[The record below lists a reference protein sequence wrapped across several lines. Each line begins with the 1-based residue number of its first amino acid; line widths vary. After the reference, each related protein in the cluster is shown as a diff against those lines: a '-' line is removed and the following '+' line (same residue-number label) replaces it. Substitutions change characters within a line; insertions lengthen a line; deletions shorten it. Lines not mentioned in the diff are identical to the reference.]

1 MKQFIATMY
10 IHSAGYTTTS
20 AFVRALS
27 RTLLTI
33 CLLLLPLAG
42 HAVAWYGENYT
53 KSGQQF
59 YLYNTVNK
67 GFLTSGNSMT
77 VPASPFSASTE
88 GAALWTFSGTKLS
101 ESSLKN
107 GSNYIWFRGSSGLKI
122 AAKNPWT
129 TWPYGTNQLKIITSG
144 VNYQFWYEGVY
155 KYYMIYNNGL
165 DQTRESS
172 AEGSKWW
179 LISEK
184 QAKSHIEVSTNS
196 IDFGT
201 QTIGSP
207 VTKSFVVKGCNPEAI
222 QISILATNKHFS
234 VDKTTNLNPGY
245 NATTITITYDNSEGS
260 TSGLTFECDLI
271 VEAVN
276 SSWSDADRQNY
287 KKTETITVTA
297 TTKLREPTFGW
308 NLPEA
313 INAGQ
318 TVNNIITFPD
328 NYLSLQNLTA
338 TLEETG
344 SNDFL
349 EISGDAN
356 SGWSITAKE
365 GADGTAYLTLTTS
378 EAGQFAAKTETKSI
392 RITNQKIQTID
403 WQQDFTDLTTE
414 SAAIT
419 LNAVAMSGGVATG
432 KEITYTIT
440 DYSVA
445 TLSNNTLSI
454 VSAGRAKITATVAE
468 DETYLGASLT
478 KEIFVRDPNAI
489 CNIESII
496 ALENNDKE
504 YGLYKGEILNAS
516 KSIEVTVNCATS
528 ISVTHQK
535 DLRVGKAA
543 NVLQLIGT
551 EYQAVLDNNGQAAT
565 FLDDGTSTY
574 NIDYRATKILFTT
587 AAAQNHHIS
596 KVTYTTAT
604 PSATP
609 RESSVTLST
618 TAGSTTTQSISI
630 DWVNTM
636 LHPNITGMNAAQ
648 FSVTSGYFGDCLKY
662 GTRDLT
668 ITYTP
673 SVGNGQETAT
683 LQLLDNSNSVVK
695 EIPLVGN
702 VTKLNQQITSWD
714 VPSTPFKTTD
724 NIDLSTYHIAANS
737 GFKVFT
743 YSIVSGA
750 GTVANIDAN
759 GKLTILTGGT
769 LVVRATQA
777 GDATYNPV
785 SADRT
790 ITIEKVT
797 PTCVTLPTAKT
808 IIKGQPL
815 STATLTG
822 AVIRD
827 DKSTTV
833 AGTLAWNYPTATPS
847 SGTYDVIFTPTNTG
861 WYNSLTLQV
870 PVRVLE
876 LPTFTCPN
884 TIDFGTASV
893 IEGGSS
899 PLTFSNLNDQGHTL
913 TWHHAFSGTNAN
925 RFAIDGA
932 ISNSGCT
939 VRFNPQDAT
948 AHTATLTVWATYI
961 AEGLTVESAQQTISL
976 SGTGYI
982 PEAGLNYSLS
992 TCDFGNVYGVKQASQ
1007 EVGVQFVA
1015 VSEISNASFS
1025 WKNGNSNNIFQFS
1038 YTAGGTYDGKVAITA
1053 GVNTPV
1059 AAATV
1064 YEDVLVVKA
1073 TKTIGSE
1080 EITAELP
1087 VKITL
1092 HPRQANTLALNIV
1105 EDGQNGIKAKY
1116 DSNGTFAYYYIYID
1130 EIDQLLL
1137 KNRNNTTTPISFTL
1151 STKFDTI
1158 ATLDQNTLTLSAV
1171 AKARA
1176 NHTITISQP
1185 QSEEYEAGSIAKFN
1199 FRVIKHTP
1207 VVTFREGVME
1217 PIVGFETT
1225 RRYAWNNTTYNDFIR
1240 TTNTETAI
1248 NVCCNSANQEG
1259 QYMIFDQKG
1268 DREWNFRTIKT
1279 GGIWIKVTQAETATF
1294 DAYTS
1299 TFYINIIKDPRHVT
1313 VTPIKTLW
1321 DNTAAGLH
1329 GNTFTENIVN
1339 AEWVGDQWLEREL
1352 VNNVW
1357 VYRRVW
1363 TGSTNWTAGGNG
1375 FGSTNAF
1382 VIHSGGSV
1390 VFHFTGVP
1398 LNNTFVYRYANNE
1411 PNGGTY
1417 TIEESSDGAIWY
1429 VLGAYNTHGGRT
1441 LNMSG
1446 NSRYLR
1452 ISYQQGDSDKEYV
1465 VVWGGG
1471 IYERLVARANKNY
1484 VTLTQEN
1491 VGDEFTSAQVTIQT
1505 ANWGAGGLHVVSNSN
1520 PAFSIDLP
1528 TVTGNGIDQYKE
1540 LIATIR
1546 YNPEIEDASG
1556 IAQIV
1561 IKNDT
1566 TITKGV
1572 KDSVMIVAQAIA
1584 AVTKTIVSQNA
1595 AGTGLKTGTVAGPST
1610 NGSYKYHRGLTNI
1623 DLSHCFDAD
1632 GNALFDRLY
1641 VFGVTNATNGSKI
1654 TLQYTNSDG
1663 SGITAVGVPRINIPT
1678 SGTNRDETNVFNA
1691 TTTCYVYVKGNDG
1704 RSYTYSSGE
1713 SFDATQKR
1721 FNMGTSMNGKKLYL
1735 TGYCPFACMG
1745 TSAGE
1750 EGWMYFQG
1758 SNDARVDIYMENC
1771 EIQGKY
1777 KTASGC
1783 GAVSDYAENKV
1794 ELSIGTNFLTGCSSI
1809 FVFHSTGG
1817 NYTPNIHIMGNNL
1830 LIGQMGA
1837 LMTEVVGKV
1846 GPIEVATGIANTG
1859 QASAPISI
1867 LGRKSI
1873 GNTNLIMDDN
1883 WADGTIT
1890 NGYLKLSATGQQAP
1904 CIDLGTSSGSV
1915 TFNGGQYHLRNS
1927 AADNAYTCNTVICY
1941 RSYVKTAAGQTVT
1954 LYGFGNDRPAGCTVT
1969 INSGTFTMEKNMQ
1982 GENFGKDYYRDQETF
1997 LDLRLPE
2004 LTFINGGTFN
2014 NIEYVLACSE
2024 ATMQG
2029 TRPQNKMESYVCLMK
2044 NIPITSKNPNGSVS
2058 FALPSEFSEQYYGT
2072 TMPIYDATDA
2082 SVQGGMAYGGQSANA
2097 DQYNM
2102 LNLML
2107 PGNVVLNG
2115 ESEYWCGELKNEKIY
2130 QWASCIPKASA
2141 GASGVTGVSTNGYID
2156 VTTGESSNITY
2167 YTRQLLYAE
2176 VSEDMV
2182 GRNFE
2187 EGDMQ
2192 LEFTNSRGYITNTED
2207 YTIDYHL
2214 NILMAVEADKWMTFA
2229 APFDITDLTIIEA
2242 ADEDSVSL
2250 LTKAN
2255 ARNAIADANMDFC
2268 YRMSNLIVPEI
2279 TGGRT
2284 ASHTMSTVATLS
2296 INNIK
2301 NARTQAGLSA
2311 GNRGVYPL
2319 DHYDGTNIR
2328 SAHYYL
2334 YEIDGNDDSFT
2345 TDEAGE
2351 NLNIRW
2357 IPVAKKASEA
2367 RKDSSILMHKGHV
2380 YAIQFPYCPLCNDVD
2395 SRTYYDY
2402 WTGKL
2407 VIFHGYGPQT
2417 VSGSSAQTTIKNT
2430 TTAAGTARLTGNYTF
2445 KDMSLNAKTAYLHNS
2460 STDLFTFNTSTVT
2473 IKPTQGYM
2481 LFTAP
2486 VNSQQVASFSR
2497 AGRVVSYVQDEEV
2510 TTDSH
2515 VPSIGDR
2522 TSMLLYRLDGGFA
2535 IDPVRSQQVKLY
2547 DMRGQ
2552 VLFSG
2557 YLTEGTRHPFYL
2569 SQGLYVLQ
2577 GEYETLKVLV
2587 E

>member
-10 IHSAGYTTTS
+10 IHSTGYTTTS
-20 AFVRALS
+20 ASVRAIS

-42 HAVAWYGENYT
+42 HAVAWYGEKLPSNGGNYYIYYPGNNGFL
-53 KSGQQF
+53 KSDGTTGSPNSPKDACIWSFTSNSQSTIQSGGK
-59 YLYNTVNK
+59 YLYRAWGEYKCSTGGSKSDAVTFKLGESTNGK
-67 GFLTSGNSMT
+67 
-77 VPASPFSASTE
+77 STE
-88 GAALWTFSGTKLS
+88 YSFFYSWKPVITTYERYVAYSNGLS
-101 ESSLKN
+101 ESKSAQ
-107 GSNYIWFRGSSGLKI
+107 Y
-122 AAKNPWT
+122 
-129 TWPYGTNQLKIITSG
+129 
-144 VNYQFWYEGVY
+144 WY
-155 KYYMIYNNGL
+155 
-165 DQTRESS
+165 
-172 AEGSKWW
+172 

-184 QAKSHIEVSTNS
+184 QVKNHINISTNEISFDPKVINSGS
-196 IDFGT
+196 ITKYFNISGCDPEEIQIIKEGDNDGLFTVSESSIPSPGYSEHT
-201 QTIGSP
+201 ISITYNPMLIGSHVCTIKVQAKNSP
-207 VTKSFVVKGCNPEAI
+207 TQYVETIDVSA
-222 QISILATNKHFS
+222 S
-234 VDKTTNLNPGY
+234 TTPIHP
-245 NATTITITYDNSEGS
+245 TIIWN
-260 TSGLTFECDLI
+260 
-271 VEAVN
+271 
-276 SSWSDADRQNY
+276 
-287 KKTETITVTA
+287 KKTV
-297 TTKLREPTFGW
+297 
-308 NLPEA
+308 
-313 INAGQ
+313 INAGE
-318 TVNNIITFPD
+318 TLEPMVTFPE
-328 NYLSLQNLTA
+328 NFLSTVGVSPSLKEEGSALLT
-338 TLEETG
+338 
-344 SNDFL
+344 
-349 EISGDAN
+349 ISGNA
-356 SGWSITAKE
+356 STGWTVTAKE
-365 GADGTAYLTLTTS
+365 GVKGKASLRLTT
-378 EAGQFAAKTETKSI
+378 EAAGVFDGIDSVRVIQ
-392 RITNQKIQTID
+392 ITDKIVQSID
-403 WQQDFTDLTTE
+403 WQQNLGDILLGSSVD
-414 SAAIT
+414 IT
-419 LNAVAMSGGVATG
+419 LNAVAVSNGTPNGNTI
-432 KEITYTIT
+432 KYTLN

-445 TLSNNTLSI
+445 SLSGDILTI
-454 VSAGRAKITATVAE
+454 KKAGRVKITATVDE
-468 DETYLGASLT
+468 DETYLGASVT
-478 KEIFVRDPNAI
+478 KEIFIRDPNDLCSSETI
-489 CNIESII
+489 TVFEDNSRTYD
-496 ALENNDKE
+496 ALGVTYRTGRKVNSSSSLTIDDIVCATTITITHDKE
-504 YGLYKGEILNAS
+504 TR
-516 KSIEVTVNCATS
+516 VTKEAYVW
-528 ISVTHQK
+528 QK
-535 DLRVGKAA
+535 
-543 NVLQLIGT
+543 I
-551 EYQAVLDNNGQAAT
+551 
-565 FLDDGTSTY
+565 DGTYSSVGSYTDKGTTSFQ
-574 NIDYRATKILFTT
+574 IDKRATGIQITT
-587 AAAQNHHIS
+587 PAQNNHYVSNI
-596 KVTYTTAT
+596 TYTTAP

-609 RESSVTLST
+609 SIDEVTINT
-618 TAGSTTTQSISI
+618 TGGTKATQSISI

-636 LHPNITGMNAAQ
+636 LHPVITGTNAAQ

-662 GTRDLT
+662 GTRELT

-673 SVGNGQETAT
+673 SVGNGQEKAT
-683 LQLLDNSNSVVK
+683 LQLLDNSNSVIK

-702 VTKLNQQITSWD
+702 VTKLNQQITTWD

-724 NIDLSTYHIAANS
+724 NIDLSTYPIAANS
-737 GFKVFT
+737 GLIDFT
-743 YSIVSGA
+743 YSIVSDE

-759 GKLTILTGGT
+759 GKLTILTGGR

-815 STATLTG
+815 SEATLTG

-833 AGTLAWNYPTATPS
+833 AGTLAWDYLTATPS
-847 SGTYDVIFTPTNTG
+847 SGTYDVIFRPTKTG

-870 PVRVLE
+870 PVKVLE
-876 LPTFTCPN
+876 IPTFTCPN

-893 IEGGSS
+893 IDGGSS
-899 PLTFSNLNDQGHTL
+899 TLTFSDLNAQGQTL
-913 TWHHAFSGTNAN
+913 IWHREFSGPDAN
-925 RFAIDGA
+925 RFTIDGA

-948 AHTATLTVWATYI
+948 THTATLTVWATYT
-961 AEGLTVESAQQTISL
+961 AEGLTVESARQAISL
-976 SGTGYI
+976 TGTGSI

-1007 EVGVQFVA
+1007 EVGVHFVA
-1015 VSEISNASFS
+1015 VSAISNASFS
-1025 WKNGNSNNIFQFS
+1025 WKNGNRNNIFGFT
-1038 YTAGGTYDGKVAITA
+1038 YTAGGTYDGTLAITA

-1059 AAATV
+1059 AATTV
-1064 YEDVLVVKA
+1064 YEDTLVVKA
-1073 TKTIGSE
+1073 KKSFSNV

-1105 EDGQNGIKAKY
+1105 EEGQNGIKAKY
-1116 DSNGTFAYYYIYID
+1116 YSNGTLEYYYIYIY

-1151 STKFDTI
+1151 STNFDTI
-1158 ATLDQNTLTLSAV
+1158 ATLDQNALTLSAV
-1171 AKARA
+1171 AKART

-1185 QSEEYEAGSIAKFN
+1185 QSEEYEAVNIAKFN
-1199 FRVIKHTP
+1199 FRVIKYTP

-1217 PIVGFETT
+1217 PIVGYETT

-1248 NVCCNSANQEG
+1248 DVCCNTPTQEG

-1279 GGIWIKVTQAETATF
+1279 GYIGIKVEQAETAKF

-1299 TFYINIIKDPRHVT
+1299 IFYIYIIRDPRHVG
-1313 VTPIKTLW
+1313 VTPVKTLW

-1339 AEWVGDQWLEREL
+1339 AEWVGDQWE
-1352 VNNVW
+1352 NNQW
-1357 VYRRVW
+1357 K
-1363 TGSTNWTAGGNG
+1363 TEGTKWTAGGSS

-1417 TIEESSDGAIWY
+1417 TIEESSEGTIWT

-1623 DLSHCFDAD
+1623 DLTHCFDAA

-1678 SGTNRDETNVFNA
+1678 SGTNRDETSVFNA

-1704 RSYTYSSGE
+1704 KSYTYSSGE

-1745 TSAGE
+1745 TTAAE

-1777 KTASGC
+1777 KTANGC
-1783 GAVSDYAENKV
+1783 GAVSDYADNKV

-1846 GPIEVATGIANTG
+1846 GPISIATGITNTG

-1867 LGRKSI
+1867 LGREGN
-1873 GNTNLIMDDN
+1873 GNTSLIMDDN
-1883 WADGTIT
+1883 WADGNIT

-1904 CIDLGTSSGSV
+1904 CIDLGSSSGSV

-1941 RSYVKTAAGQTVT
+1941 RSYEKTAAGQTVT
-1954 LYGFGNDRPAGCTVT
+1954 LYGFGNDKPAGCTVT

-2004 LTFINGGTFN
+2004 HTFINGGTFN

-2029 TRPQNKMESYVCLMK
+2029 TRPLTSGNEEYGKLYVCLMK
-2044 NIPITSKNPNGSVS
+2044 YIATSGTNTDGTAIFTLPEAFYGLPYTSLTPSARGDAATVS
-2058 FALPSEFSEQYYGT
+2058 NNQL
-2072 TMPIYDATDA
+2072 
-2082 SVQGGMAYGGQSANA
+2082 YGGQSINA
-2097 DQYNM
+2097 DEFGRV
-2102 LNLML
+2102 NLML
-2107 PGNVVLNG
+2107 PGAVPIDGG
-2115 ESEYWCGELKNEKIY
+2115 EEGWCGELKNEKIY
-2130 QWASCIPKASA
+2130 QWASSIPKASV
-2141 GASGVTGVSTNGYID
+2141 GATGTPTISTSGECEVTV
-2156 VTTGESSNITY
+2156 GESSNITY

-2187 EGDMQ
+2187 EGGMQ
-2192 LEFTNSRGYITNTED
+2192 LKFTNSRGYITNTED

-2214 NILMAVEADKWMTFA
+2214 NILMAVEADKWMIFA

-2250 LTKAN
+2250 LTKDN
-2255 ARNAIADANMDFC
+2255 ARNAIADANMDFY

-2284 ASHTMSTVATLS
+2284 ASHTLSTVAVMS
-2296 INNIK
+2296 VNNIK

-2334 YEIDGNDDSFT
+2334 YEIDGTDDSFT
-2345 TDEAGE
+2345 TDEAGK

-2357 IPVAKKASEA
+2357 IPVAEKASEA
-2367 RKDSSILMHKGHV
+2367 RKGSSKLMQKGHV

-2417 VSGSSAQTTIKNT
+2417 VKGSDAQNDIKKT
-2430 TTAAGTARLTGNYTF
+2430 TTDPGTARLVGNYTF
-2445 KDMSLNAKTAYLHNS
+2445 KDMTLNANNKAYLHDS
-2460 STDLFTFNTSTVT
+2460 KTDLFTLNTSTAT

-2486 VNSQQVASFSR
+2486 VNSPQVASFSR

-2557 YLTEGTRHPFYL
+2557 YLTEGTHHPFYL

>member
-20 AFVRALS
+20 ASVRALS

-53 KSGQQF
+53 TSGQKF

-67 GFLTSGNSMT
+67 GFLTSENSMT
-77 VPASPFSASTE
+77 APVAPFSASTE
-88 GAALWTFSGTKLS
+88 GAALWTFSGSTDKSTLYDGN
-101 ESSLKN
+101 K
-107 GSNYIWFRGSSGLKI
+107 YIWFYGNAGLQI
-122 AAKNPWT
+122 ASNKPWGWGNDTKNILIK
-129 TWPYGTNQLKIITSG
+129 NSG
-144 VNYQFWYEGVY
+144 VNYQFWYDGLSD
-155 KYYMIYNNGL
+155 YYMIYNNGL
-165 DQTRESS
+165 DQTTNSS
-172 AEGSKWW
+172 AEASKWW

-207 VTKSFVVKGCNPEAI
+207 VKQTFVVKGCNPEAI
-222 QISILATNKHFS
+222 QISISAANNHFS
-234 VDKTTNLNPGY
+234 VDKTNFNPRY

-276 SSWSDADRQNY
+276 SSWSDADRQKY

-318 TVNNIITFPD
+318 TVNNIITFRD

-338 TLEETG
+338 TLAETG

-365 GADGTAYLTLTTS
+365 GVEGTAYLTLTTT

-392 RITNQKIQTID
+392 RITNKSIQTID
-403 WQQDFTDLTTE
+403 WQQDFTDLTTG
-414 SAAIT
+414 SNALT
-419 LNAVAMSGGVATG
+419 LNAVAKSAGIQTG
-432 KEITYTIT
+432 RAITYTIT
-440 DYSVA
+440 DYSVVN
-445 TLSNNTLSI
+445 LSGNTMSI
-454 VSAGRAKITATVAE
+454 VGAGRAKITATVAE
-468 DETYLGASLT
+468 DEYYLGASLT

-535 DLRVGKAA
+535 DLRVEKAA

-609 RESSVTLST
+609 SESSVTINT
-618 TAGSTTTQSISI
+618 TGGTKATQSISI

-636 LHPNITGMNAAQ
+636 LHPVITGTNAAQ

-662 GTRDLT
+662 GTRELT

-673 SVGNGQETAT
+673 SVGNGQETAS

-702 VTKLNQQITSWD
+702 VTKLNQQITTWD

-724 NIDLSTYHIAANS
+724 NIDLSTYPIAANS
-737 GFKVFT
+737 GLTNFT
-743 YSIVSGA
+743 YSIVSGE

-759 GKLTILTGGT
+759 GKLTILTGGR

-870 PVRVLE
+870 PVKVLE
-876 LPTFTCPN
+876 LPTFTCSPA
-884 TIDFGTASV
+884 TIDFGSSVSV

-899 PLTFSNLNDQGHTL
+899 PLTFSNLNAQGQTL
-913 TWHHAFSGTNAN
+913 TWSYAFSGMNAN

-948 AHTATLTVWATYI
+948 AHTATLTIWATYT
-961 AEGLTVESAQQTISL
+961 AEGLTVESARQAISL
-976 SGTGYI
+976 SGTGSI

-1007 EVGVQFVA
+1007 EVGVHFVA
-1015 VSEISNASFS
+1015 VNAISNASFS

-1038 YTAGGTYDGKVAITA
+1038 YTAGGTYDGTLAITA

-1059 AAATV
+1059 AATTV

-1073 TKTIGSE
+1073 TKTLGGT

-1116 DSNGTFAYYYIYID
+1116 NSNGTFAYYYIYID
-1130 EIDQLLL
+1130 EIDQPLL

-1158 ATLDQNTLTLSAV
+1158 ATLDQNALTLSAV
-1171 AKARA
+1171 AKARTT
-1176 NHTITISQP
+1176 HTITISQP

-1199 FRVIKHTP
+1199 FRVIKYTP

-1217 PIVGFETT
+1217 PIVGYETT

-1248 NVCCNSANQEG
+1248 EVCCNTASQEG

-1294 DAYTS
+1294 DAYNS
-1299 TFYINIIKDPRHVT
+1299 IFYINIIKDPRHVG
-1313 VTPIKTLW
+1313 VTPSITLW
-1321 DNTAAGLH
+1321 NNTTAGLH
-1329 GNTFTENIVN
+1329 GSTFTENIVN
-1339 AEWVGDQWLEREL
+1339 AEWVGDQW
-1352 VNNVW
+1352 VNNNA
-1357 VYRRVW
+1357 W
-1363 TGSTNWTAGGNG
+1363 TGTKWTAGGSS

-1382 VIHSGGSV
+1382 VIHSGGKV

-1398 LNNTFVYRYANNE
+1398 LNNNFVYRYANNE

-1417 TIEESSDGAIWY
+1417 TIEESSDGTMWS

-1566 TITKGV
+1566 TLTKGV

-1584 AVTKTIVSQNA
+1584 AVTKTIVPQNA

-1623 DLSHCFDAD
+1623 DLSHCFDAA

-1663 SGITAVGVPRINIPT
+1663 SGITAVGTPCINIPT
-1678 SGTNRDETNVFNA
+1678 SGTTRNETNVFNA

-1704 RSYTYSSGE
+1704 KSYTYSSGE

-1777 KTASGC
+1777 KTANGC

-1867 LGRKSI
+1867 LGREGN
-1873 GNTNLIMDDN
+1873 GNTTLIMDDN
-1883 WADGTIT
+1883 WADGNIT

-1904 CIDLGTSSGSV
+1904 CIDLGSTAGSV

-1941 RSYVKTAAGQTVT
+1941 RSYEKTAAGQTVT
-1954 LYGFGNDRPAGCTVT
+1954 LYGFGNDRPKVCTVT

-2004 LTFINGGTFN
+2004 YTIINGGTFN

-2029 TRPQNKMESYVCLMK
+2029 TRPTNGEGQYLCLK
-2044 NIPITSKNPNGSVS
+2044 KDVPTTGRNTNGSVT
-2058 FALPSEFSEQYYGT
+2058 F
-2072 TMPIYDATDA
+2072 TMPAGFGAGEWYNSSEPSYIATDENVLVG
-2082 SVQGGMAYGGQSANA
+2082 SIYGGQSVNA
-2097 DQYNM
+2097 DTYGFV
-2102 LNLML
+2102 NLML
-2107 PGNVVLNG
+2107 PGAVEISPG
-2115 ESEYWCGELKNEKIY
+2115 TPWCGELKNEKIY

-2284 ASHTMSTVATLS
+2284 ASHTLSTVATLS

-2334 YEIDGNDDSFT
+2334 YEIDGTDDSFT
-2345 TDEAGE
+2345 TDDAGE

-2367 RKDSSILMHKGHV
+2367 RKDSSILMRQGHV

-2407 VIFHGYGPQT
+2407 IIFHGYGPQT
-2417 VSGSSAQTTIKNT
+2417 VSGSNAQNAIKST

-2445 KDMSLNAKTAYLHNS
+2445 KDMSLNANNKAYLHDS
-2460 STDLFTFNTSTVT
+2460 RTDLFTLNTSTAT

-2535 IDPVRSQQVKLY
+2535 VNPVRSQQVKLY

>member
-10 IHSAGYTTTS
+10 IHSTGYTTTS
-20 AFVRALS
+20 ASVRAIS

-42 HAVAWYGENYT
+42 HAVAWYGETVNT
-53 KSGQQF
+53 TDNF
-59 YLYNTVNK
+59 YLYHCTTP
-67 GFLTSGNSMT
+67 GFLNS
-77 VPASPFSASTE
+77 
-88 GAALWTFSGTKLS
+88 
-101 ESSLKN
+101 N
-107 GSNYIWFRGSSGLKI
+107 GSVSNAPEGVC
-122 AAKNPWT
+122 
-129 TWPYGTNQLKIITSG
+129 TWKFSKTSYGTIKSSDGKYIYIKATDIGAFAVWTVEINKKPVDISIKNSG
-144 VNYQFWYEGVY
+144 DNNKYLFYLYAKKTVGRVVIWEGTHYFGYSGGIKDV
-155 KYYMIYNNGL
+155 
-165 DQTRESS
+165 EST
-172 AEGSKWW
+172 ATEQCKWW
-179 LISEK
+179 LIPESQVK
-184 QAKSHIEVSTNS
+184 NHVEVSTNE
-196 IDFGT
+196 IKFGEN
-201 QTIGSP
+201 TIGQS
-207 VTKSFVVKGCNPEAI
+207 VSQTFTVKGCNPSEI
-222 QISILATNKHFS
+222 QIIKSGDDANTPHFTLSTTSIIKPEN
-234 VDKTTNLNPGY
+234 
-245 NATTITITYDNSEGS
+245 NATEVTITYDNAYKGNFGC
-260 TSGLTFECDLI
+260 TLTVQI
-271 VEAVN
+271 AGN
-276 SSWSDADRQNY
+276 TKPAYN
-287 KKTETITVTA
+287 ETITVSA
-297 TTKLREPTFGW
+297 STTLREPTFGW

-318 TVNNIITFPD
+318 TINKIITFPD
-328 NYLSLQNLTA
+328 NYLSLTNLTA
-338 TLEETG
+338 TLVETG

-349 EISGDAN
+349 EISGEAE

-365 GADGTAYLTLTTS
+365 GVEEGSTAYLTLTTT

-392 RITNQKIQTID
+392 RITNKSIQTID
-403 WQQDFTDLTTE
+403 WQQDFTDLTTKS
-414 SAAIT
+414 SALT
-419 LNAVAMSGGVATG
+419 LNAVAMSAGVQTG
-432 KEITYTIT
+432 RTITYTIT
-440 DYSVA
+440 DYSVVN
-445 TLSNNTLSI
+445 LSGNTLSI

-468 DETYLGASLT
+468 DDTYLGASLT
-478 KEIFVRDPNAI
+478 KDIFVRDPNAVCSSDTYI
-489 CNIESII
+489 PLEDNTSQGWGHYGRELNKTTG
-496 ALENNDKE
+496 ALEINVTCAKEISITHDK
-504 YGLYKGEILNAS
+504 
-516 KSIEVTVNCATS
+516 
-528 ISVTHQK
+528 
-535 DLRVGKAA
+535 
-543 NVLQLIGT
+543 
-551 EYQAVLDNNGQAAT
+551 QAAT
-565 FLDDGTSTY
+565 QQPVDVEEYYDGKYHKLGTFLNEGT
-574 NIDYRATKILFTT
+574 NIYTVSYKTTKIRLSVSSNYSHYIRKF
-587 AAAQNHHIS
+587 
-596 KVTYTTAT
+596 TYTTVVPTAT
-604 PSATP
+604 PTP
-609 RESSVTLST
+609 SSLTFNT
-618 TAGSTTTQSISI
+618 TAGVKATQSISI

-636 LHPNITGMNAAQ
+636 LHPNITGTNAAQ

-662 GTRDLT
+662 GTRELI

-673 SVGNGQETAT
+673 SVGNGQEKAT
-683 LQLLDNSNSVVK
+683 LQLLDNSNSVIK

-702 VTKLNQQITSWD
+702 VTKLNQQITTWE

-737 GFKVFT
+737 GLKDFT
-743 YSIVSGA
+743 YSIVSGE
-750 GTVANIDAN
+750 GTVADIDAN

-870 PVRVLE
+870 PVKVLE
-876 LPTFTCPN
+876 LPTFTCSPA
-884 TIDFGTASV
+884 TIDFGSAVSV

-899 PLTFSNLNDQGHTL
+899 PLTFSKLNNQGQTL
-913 TWHHAFSGTNAN
+913 TWHHVFSGTNAN
-925 RFAIDGA
+925 RFTIDGA

-948 AHTATLTVWATYI
+948 AHTATLTIWATYT
-961 AEGLTVESAQQTISL
+961 AEGLTVESARQAISL
-976 SGTGYI
+976 TGTGSI

-992 TCDFGNVYGVKQASQ
+992 TCDFGNVYGIKQASQ
-1007 EVGVQFVA
+1007 EVGVHFVA

-1025 WKNGNSNNIFQFS
+1025 WKNGNRNNIFRFT
-1038 YTAGGTYDGKVAITA
+1038 YTAGGTYNGTLAITA

-1059 AAATV
+1059 AATTV

-1073 TKTIGSE
+1073 TKTIGGE

-1092 HPRQANTLALNIV
+1092 HPRQANALALNIV
-1105 EDGQNGIKAKY
+1105 EDRQNGIKAKY
-1116 DSNGTFAYYYIYID
+1116 NSNGTVAYYYIYID

-1158 ATLDQNTLTLSAV
+1158 ATLDQDALTLSAV
-1171 AKARA
+1171 AKARTT
-1176 NHTITISQP
+1176 HTITISQP
-1185 QSEEYEAGSIAKFN
+1185 QSEEYEAVNIAKFN
-1199 FRVIKHTP
+1199 FRVIKYTP

-1217 PIVGFETT
+1217 PIVGYETT

-1248 NVCCNSANQEG
+1248 EVCCNTASQEG

-1279 GGIWIKVTQAETATF
+1279 GYIGIKVTQAETATF

-1299 TFYINIIKDPRHVT
+1299 TFYINIIKDPRHVG

-1339 AEWVGDQWLEREL
+1339 AEWVGDQW
-1352 VNNVW
+1352 VSNA
-1357 VYRRVW
+1357 W
-1363 TGSTNWTAGGNG
+1363 TGTKWTAGGSS

-1398 LNNTFVYRYANNE
+1398 LNNNFVYRYANNE

-1417 TIEESSDGAIWY
+1417 TIEESSDGTMWY
-1429 VLGAYNTHGGRT
+1429 VLGAYNTHGGRL

-1491 VGDEFTSAQVTIQT
+1491 VGDQFTTAQVTIQT
-1505 ANWGAGGLHVVSNSN
+1505 ANWGTGGLHVVSNSN

-1566 TITKGV
+1566 TLTKKV
-1572 KDSVMIVAQAIA
+1572 NDSVMIVAQAIA

-1595 AGTGLKTGTVAGPST
+1595 AGTGLKTGTVAGPSK
-1610 NGSYKYHRGLTNI
+1610 NYPYHRGLTNI
-1623 DLSHCFDAD
+1623 DLSHCFDAA
-1632 GNALFDRLY
+1632 GQALFDRLY

-1654 TLQYTNSDG
+1654 TSQYTNSDG

-1678 SGTNRDETNVFNA
+1678 SGTTRDETSIFNA

-1704 RSYTYSSGE
+1704 KSYTYSSGE

-1904 CIDLGTSSGSV
+1904 CIDLGSTSGSV

-2004 LTFINGGTFN
+2004 QTFINGGTFN

-2029 TRPQNKMESYVCLMK
+2029 TRPLTSGNEEYGKLYVCLMK
-2044 NIPITSKNPNGSVS
+2044 GIKTSGTNTDGTAIFTLPKAFNGLPYTSLTPSARGDAATVS
-2058 FALPSEFSEQYYGT
+2058 NNQL
-2072 TMPIYDATDA
+2072 
-2082 SVQGGMAYGGQSANA
+2082 YGGQSINA
-2097 DQYNM
+2097 DEFGSV
-2102 LNLML
+2102 NLML
-2107 PGNVVLNG
+2107 PGAVPIDGG
-2115 ESEYWCGELKNEKIY
+2115 EEGWCGELKNEKIY
-2130 QWASCIPKASA
+2130 QWASSIPKASV
-2141 GASGVTGVSTNGYID
+2141 GATGTTTISTSGECEVTV
-2156 VTTGESSNITY
+2156 GESSNITY

-2176 VSEDMV
+2176 VSNDMV
-2182 GRNFE
+2182 GRKFE

-2192 LEFTNSRGYITNTED
+2192 LEFTNSRGYISNTED

-2214 NILMAVEADKWMTFA
+2214 NILMAVEADKWMVFA

-2284 ASHTMSTVATLS
+2284 ASHTLSTVATLS

-2334 YEIDGNDDSFT
+2334 YEIDGTDDSFT
-2345 TDEAGE
+2345 TDDAGE

-2357 IPVAKKASEA
+2357 IPVAEKASEA
-2367 RKDSSILMHKGHV
+2367 RKGSSKLMQKGHV

-2417 VSGSSAQTTIKNT
+2417 VKGSNAQNDIKT
-2430 TTAAGTARLTGNYTF
+2430 TTTKPGTARLVGNYTF
-2445 KDMSLNAKTAYLHNS
+2445 KDMTLNANNKAYLHDS
-2460 STDLFTFNTSTVT
+2460 KTDLFTINTSTAT

-2486 VNSQQVASFSR
+2486 VNSPQVASFSR

>member
-1 MKQFIATMY
+1 MY

-42 HAVAWYGENYT
+42 HAVAWYGETINT
-53 KSGQQF
+53 TDKF
-59 YLYNTVNK
+59 YLYHCTTP
-67 GFLTSGNSMT
+67 GFLNS
-77 VPASPFSASTE
+77 
-88 GAALWTFSGTKLS
+88 
-101 ESSLKN
+101 N
-107 GSNYIWFRGSSGLKI
+107 GSVSNAPEGVCTWKFSKTSNGTIKSSDGKYIYIKGSSILGWLDWDVSI
-122 AAKNPWT
+122 SNNSANITIQNSGDKNK
-129 TWPYGTNQLKIITSG
+129 YYFS
-144 VNYQFWYEGVY
+144 VY
-155 KYYMIYNNGL
+155 KEVAFQKGTMYFGYSDGVKGISN
-165 DQTRESS
+165 DATEQC
-172 AEGSKWW
+172 KWW
-179 LISEK
+179 LIPEAQVK
-184 QAKSHIEVSTNS
+184 NHVEVSTNN
-196 IDFGT
+196 INFGEK
-201 QTIGSP
+201 TIGNS
-207 VTKSFVVKGCNPEAI
+207 VSQTFTIKGCNPSEI
-222 QISILATNKHFS
+222 QINKSGDDANTPHFS
-234 VDKTTNLNPGY
+234 LSTNSIKNPGN
-245 NATTITITYDNSEGS
+245 NATEVTITYDNAYKGNFGC
-260 TSGLTFECDLI
+260 TLTVQI
-271 VEAVN
+271 AGN
-276 SSWSDADRQNY
+276 TKPAYN
-287 KKTETITVTA
+287 ETITVSA
-297 TTKLREPTFGW
+297 STTLREPTFGW
-308 NLPEA
+308 KLPEA

-318 TVNNIITFPD
+318 TVNKIITFPD
-328 NYLSLQNLTA
+328 NYLSLPNLTA
-338 TLEETG
+338 TLAETG

-365 GADGTAYLTLTTS
+365 GVEGTAYLTLTTT

-392 RITNQKIQTID
+392 RITNKKIQTID

-414 SAAIT
+414 SAALT
-419 LNAVAMSGGVATG
+419 LNAVAMSAGVPTG
-432 KEITYTIT
+432 RTITYTIT
-440 DYSVA
+440 DYSVVN
-445 TLSNNTLSI
+445 LSGNTLSI
-454 VSAGRAKITATVAE
+454 ISAGRAKITATVAE
-468 DETYLGASLT
+468 DETYLGANLT
-478 KEIFVRDPNAI
+478 KEIFVRDPKAI
-489 CNIESII
+489 CSSETITESYGSNRNGKVLNKTSG
-496 ALENNDKE
+496 ALIVK
-504 YGLYKGEILNAS
+504 ISCAS
-516 KSIEVTVNCATS
+516 
-528 ISVTHQK
+528 SVTIKHTK
-535 DLRVGKAA
+535 
-543 NVLQLIGT
+543 
-551 EYQAVLDNNGQAAT
+551 QAAT
-565 FLDDGTSTY
+565 QQAVDVEQYVNGAYEKIGTFLSAGTDSY
-574 NIDYRATKILFTT
+574 NLSYTATELRLSVSSNY
-587 AAAQNHHIS
+587 NHYINEIS
-596 KVTYTTAT
+596 YTTAS

-609 RESSVTLST
+609 STDKVTINT
-618 TAGSTTTQSISI
+618 TGGTKATQSISI

-636 LHPNITGMNAAQ
+636 LHPVITGTNAAQ

-662 GTRDLT
+662 GTRELT

-673 SVGNGQETAT
+673 SVGNGQEKAT
-683 LQLLDNSNSVVK
+683 LQLLDNSNSVIK

-702 VTKLNQQITSWD
+702 VTKLNQQITTWD

-724 NIDLSTYHIAANS
+724 NIDLSTYPIAANS
-737 GFKVFT
+737 GLIDFT
-743 YSIVSGA
+743 YSIVSGE

-759 GKLTILTGGT
+759 GKLTILTGGR

-893 IEGGSS
+893 IDGGSNTLS
-899 PLTFSNLNDQGHTL
+899 ITNLNDQGQAL
-913 TWHHAFSGTNAN
+913 TWHYDFSGTNAN

-948 AHTATLTVWATYI
+948 AHTATLTVWATYT
-961 AEGLTVESAQQTISL
+961 AEELTVESARQAISL
-976 SGTGYI
+976 TGTGSI

-1015 VSEISNASFS
+1015 VNAISDASFS
-1025 WKNGNSNNIFQFS
+1025 WKNGNSNNIFGFT
-1038 YTAGGTYDGKVAITA
+1038 YTAGGTYDGTLTITA

-1059 AAATV
+1059 AVTTV

-1073 TKTIGSE
+1073 TKAIGGE
-1080 EITAELP
+1080 VITAELP
-1087 VKITL
+1087 VTITL

-1105 EDGQNGIKAKY
+1105 QEGQNGIKAKY
-1116 DSNGTFAYYYIYID
+1116 YSNGTVEYYYIYID

-1158 ATLDQNTLTLSAV
+1158 ATLDQNALTLSAV
-1171 AKARA
+1171 AKARTT
-1176 NHTITISQP
+1176 HTITISQP
-1185 QSEEYEAGSIAKFN
+1185 QSEEYEAGNIAKFN
-1199 FRVIKHTP
+1199 FRVIKYTP

-1217 PIVGFETT
+1217 PIVGYETT

-1248 NVCCNSANQEG
+1248 EVCCNTPSDEG

-1268 DREWNFRTIKT
+1268 DREWNFRTIKIKP

-1294 DAYTS
+1294 DAYSSS
-1299 TFYINIIKDPRHVT
+1299 TFYINIIKDPRHVS
-1313 VTPIKTLW
+1313 VTPSITLW
-1321 DNTAAGLH
+1321 NNTAAGLH
-1329 GNTFTENIVN
+1329 GSTFTENIVN

-1398 LNNTFVYRYANNE
+1398 LNNNFTYRYANNE

-1417 TIEESSDGAIWY
+1417 TIEESSDGTIWT
-1429 VLGAYNTHGGRT
+1429 VLGAYNTHGGRL

-1566 TITKGV
+1566 TLTKKV
-1572 KDSVMIVAQAIA
+1572 NDSVMIVAQAIA
-1584 AVTKTIVSQNA
+1584 AVTKTIVPQNA

-1623 DLSHCFDAD
+1623 DLTHCFDAA

-1654 TLQYTNSDG
+1654 TSQYTNSDG
-1663 SGITAVGVPRINIPT
+1663 SGITAVGTPCINIPT
-1678 SGTNRDETNVFNA
+1678 SGTNRDETSVFNA

-1704 RSYTYSSGE
+1704 KSYTYSSGE

-1745 TSAGE
+1745 TTAGE

-1941 RSYVKTAAGQTVT
+1941 RSYEKTAAGQTVT
-1954 LYGFGNDRPAGCTVT
+1954 LYGFGNDRPKGCTVT

-2082 SVQGGMAYGGQSANA
+2082 SVQGGFAYGGQSANA
-2097 DQYNM
+2097 DQYDM

-2107 PGNVVLNG
+2107 PGNVVLTG

-2284 ASHTMSTVATLS
+2284 ASHTLSTVATLS

-2334 YEIDGNDDSFT
+2334 YEIDGTDDSFT

-2407 VIFHGYGPQT
+2407 IIFHGYGPQT
-2417 VSGSSAQTTIKNT
+2417 VSGSNAQTTIKKT
-2430 TTAAGTARLTGNYTF
+2430 TTDPGTARLTGNYTF
-2445 KDMSLNAKTAYLHNS
+2445 KDMSLNAKTAYLHDS
-2460 STDLFTFNTSTVT
+2460 STDLFELNSSAAT

-2486 VNSQQVASFSR
+2486 VNSPQVASFSR

-2515 VPSIGDR
+2515 VPSIGDQ

-2535 IDPVRSQQVKLY
+2535 IDPVRSQQVKIY

-2552 VLFSG
+2552 VLFCG